1 MPAGGTLTPMS
12 VLGPLLGV
20 VLLLMSLA
28 WAYLAIADGLPG
40 RDRR

>member
-1 MPAGGTLTPMS
+1 MS

-20 VLLLMSLA
+20 VLLLSSLA
-28 WAYLAIADGLPG
+28 WAYLAIAGGLPG